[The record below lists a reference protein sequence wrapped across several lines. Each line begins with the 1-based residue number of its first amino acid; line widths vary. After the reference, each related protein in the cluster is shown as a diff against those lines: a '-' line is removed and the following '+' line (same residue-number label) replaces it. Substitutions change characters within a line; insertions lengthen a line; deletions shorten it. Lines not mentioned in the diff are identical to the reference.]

1 MMLYLYKKLNYI
13 DCPEVL
19 QLVKLTASF
28 RSFRKFL
35 IFHTDLIIFLVIGLI
50 AFADV
55 LIYLAID

>member
-1 MMLYLYKKLNYI
+1 MLYSYKKLNYV
-13 DCPEVL
+13 DCPEVV
-19 QLVKLTASF
+19 QLVKLTAPF

-35 IFHTDLIIFLVIGLI
+35 IFYTDLIIFLVATLI

>member
-1 MMLYLYKKLNYI
+1 MMLYSYKKLNYI
-13 DCPEVL
+13 DCPEIL
-19 QLVKLTASF
+19 QFVKLTAPF

-35 IFHTDLIIFLVIGLI
+35 IFHTDLIIFLVVELI